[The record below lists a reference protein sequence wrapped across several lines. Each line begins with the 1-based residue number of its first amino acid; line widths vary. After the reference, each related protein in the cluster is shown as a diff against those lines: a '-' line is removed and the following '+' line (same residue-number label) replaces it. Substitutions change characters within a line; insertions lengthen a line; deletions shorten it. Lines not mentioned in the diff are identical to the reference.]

1 ALDAARSVLAAR
13 RRALDADLAGASSQ
27 LDHALDFLDAA
38 FGADAQETVV
48 FATHLAV
55 DPAFMAFASAHAS
68 TKLAEHGRALMFHE
82 RGLDLLKQ
90 ADRLERG

>member
-1 ALDAARSVLAAR
+1 MLAAR
-13 RRALDADLAGASSQ
+13 RDALASDLAEASSQ

-90 ADRLERG
+90 ADRLEHS